1 MSITRP
7 VVLCFSGHDPSGGAG
22 VQADIE
28 TLVSHRCH
36 AASVITALTEQD
48 SRNVKK
54 LLPQAPE
61 DIVSQA
67 RTVLADLNVKA
78 FKIGLIGHFQ
88 VAEAVHTIL
97 QEHPQIP
104 VVLDP
109 VLAAGGGTAM
119 SDQELLD
126 AIVELLL
133 PRTTV
138 LTPNSQEA
146 RKLAGLED
154 LDECALALLK
164 KGCRYV
170 LITGAHETTP
180 KVSNRL
186 YYDGRRFETYHWD
199 RLPESY
205 HGSGCTLATSIAGL
219 LAQGLSPTQAA
230 FEAQEYTWNAL
241 QHGYLPG
248 KGQHNPDRLFW
259 MEAGV

>member
-54 LLPQAPE
+54 LLPQASG

-67 RTVLADLNVKA
+67 NTVLADLDVKVI
-78 FKIGLIGHFQ
+78 KIGLIGHYRI
-88 VAEAVHTIL
+88 AEAIHSIL
-97 QEHPQIP
+97 QKHPHIP

-109 VLAAGGGTAM
+109 VLAAGGGAAM
-119 SDQELLD
+119 SDQQLLD
-126 AIVELLL
+126 AIVDLLL

-138 LTPNSQEA
+138 LTPNSNEA
-146 RKLAGLED
+146 RKLAELDD
-154 LDECALALLK
+154 LDDCGPALLE
-164 KGCRYV
+164 KGCDYV

-180 KVSNRL
+180 TVSNWL
-186 YYDGRRFETYHWD
+186 YHGRRCIETYHWD
-199 RLPESY
+199 RLPASY
-205 HGSGCTLATSIAGL
+205 HGSGCTLAASIAGL
-219 LAQGLSPTQAA
+219 LAQGLTPVQAA

-241 QHGYLPG
+241 NHGYLPG

-259 MEAGV
+259 MEAGI